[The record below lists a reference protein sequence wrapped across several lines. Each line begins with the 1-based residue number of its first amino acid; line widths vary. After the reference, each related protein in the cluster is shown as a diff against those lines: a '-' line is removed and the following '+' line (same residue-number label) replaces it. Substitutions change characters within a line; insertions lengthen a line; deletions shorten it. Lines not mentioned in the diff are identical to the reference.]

1 MSLPPRRVVLT
12 LIWIFILI
20 LGVANNSS
28 SAQEGSQVRLAPI
41 DTEDFPRLTSFL
53 DVRTPEGEFIFG
65 LERQNVR
72 IIEDGSQLPILEIE
86 PLRTGAQFVLAI
98 SPGPAF
104 DIRDVQGISRYEYL
118 AEALVGWANSRAGS
132 TVDDLS
138 IILAD
143 GPESTHLSETSTWV
157 SLLNSYAPTGSE
169 TGPDFDLLAQALD
182 VAADPTTNPGMGRA
196 ILFVTPLPSQ
206 DVSLGLQSLAA
217 RANQQGV
224 KISIWLVASSEL
236 FFSQEAL
243 QLAQMAEQTGGRM
256 FAYSGQESIPSP
268 EDFLEGMR
276 NTYFLAYDSQIT
288 AGGSHQVS
296 AEVRIGGQRIA
307 SPVQEFDLEVLPPS
321 VALISPPME
330 IERMSEEDEVDS
342 EVLVPDSQGLEV
354 LVEFSDGH
362 VRPLSRTTLY
372 INGEEYKSN
381 FSEPFDKFTWDLSEI
396 TSSAE
401 YILEIGVEDELG
413 LASKSL
419 ETSVLVTVGNPS
431 PNPLRIISQNRGLI
445 AGIVVAVSG
454 AILLFVLVL
463 GGRLRPGFLRE
474 YRRRSKLTDP
484 VTQPVQ
490 SIQEPPAP
498 KRATWINRF
507 RWPSGRITS
516 RQYAQLVPLT
526 DANQEDTYPPIVITN
541 QIVTFGSD
549 LGQADQLVDDGSVEE
564 VHARLTRESQGVF
577 RLSDE
582 GSIAGTWVNYA
593 PISGD
598 GVILEQGDL
607 VHIGRV
613 GFRFIMRNPKR
624 VRKPVRKL
632 EGDET

>member
-1 MSLPPRRVVLT
+1 
-12 LIWIFILI
+12 
-20 LGVANNSS
+20 
-28 SAQEGSQVRLAPI
+28 
-41 DTEDFPRLTSFL
+41 
-53 DVRTPEGEFIFG
+53 
-65 LERQNVR
+65 
-72 IIEDGSQLPILEIE
+72 
-86 PLRTGAQFVLAI
+86 
-98 SPGPAF
+98 
-104 DIRDVQGISRYEYL
+104 
-118 AEALVGWANSRAGS
+118 
-132 TVDDLS
+132 
-138 IILAD
+138 
-143 GPESTHLSETSTWV
+143 
-157 SLLNSYAPTGSE
+157 
-169 TGPDFDLLAQALD
+169 
-182 VAADPTTNPGMGRA
+182 
-196 ILFVTPLPSQ
+196 
-206 DVSLGLQSLAA
+206 
-217 RANQQGV
+217 
-224 KISIWLVASSEL
+224 
-236 FFSQEAL
+236 
-243 QLAQMAEQTGGRM
+243 
-256 FAYSGQESIPSP
+256 
-268 EDFLEGMR
+268 
-276 NTYFLAYDSQIT
+276 
-288 AGGSHQVS
+288 
-296 AEVRIGGQRIA
+296 
-307 SPVQEFDLEVLPPS
+307 
-321 VALISPPME
+321 ME